1 MNIDVIYLAGGC
13 FWGLE
18 AYFRRIPGVV
28 DVISGYANGNTDAP
42 SYEDVCHSSGHVE
55 TVKVTYDTDS
65 ISLSHIL
72 QYFLRVVDPFS
83 VNRQGNDVGIQ
94 YRSGVYYTSPEQ
106 EAVIRKTLQ
115 KAESH
120 YKQPFAIEILPLQ
133 SFYEAEDY
141 HQQYLD
147 KNPGGYCHIN
157 LQKADEPLIDLDEYT
172 PKDDDT
178 LRKELSPLQYSV
190 TQESATERPFT
201 HEYTSR
207 YDKGIYVDIT
217 SGEPLFVSSDKF
229 ESGCG
234 WPSFAKPINSDVIIY
249 YRDQS
254 HNMERLEV
262 RSRIGNAHL
271 GHVFEDGPKELG
283 GLRYCIN
290 GASLRFI
297 PLTDMEKEGYAN
309 LIPYVK

>member
-42 SYEDVCHSSGHVE
+42 SYEDVCHGSGHVE

-254 HNMERLEV
+254 HNMERIEV

>member
-1 MNIDVIYLAGGC
+1 MNIDIIYLAGGC

-28 DVISGYANGNTDAP
+28 DAISGYANGNTDAP
-42 SYEDVCHSSGHVE
+42 SYEDVCHGSGHVE

-190 TQESATERPFT
+190 TQESATELPFT

-254 HNMERLEV
+254 HNMERIEV